1 MNKGLKITGKVLLYT
16 IMILFSIL
24 VAFPIVYTVLSSFKS
39 NMEIMSGGT
48 IWPEEFV
55 LDNYKQ
61 AWKLANFKQYT
72 WNSIYM
78 CFFSV
83 IGVVITSTF
92 AGYVFARGNFP
103 GKKLIFAVFTAMM
116 FISFGSA
123 TLYPLLK
130 VAKLLHINKNLWGV
144 ILITVFGVNITNIY
158 LIRGY
163 VLSLPYEIEEAAIID
178 GCSFFMVFVKVVA
191 PLLKPIIATV
201 AILSFKYSWN
211 DYLMPMV
218 FTLSNPNNRPLVV
231 GIVSLKS
238 TGEAAASW
246 NLMMAGTTISLI
258 PILIVF
264 LFFNRY
270 FIQGMASGAV
280 KG

>member
-1 MNKGLKITGKVLLYT
+1 MNKGLRITGKALLYT
-16 IMILFSIL
+16 IMIGFSIL

-39 NMEIMSGGT
+39 NQEILAGGT
-48 IWPEEFV
+48 IIPEKFV
-55 LDNYKQ
+55 LNNYKQ
-61 AWKLANFKQYT
+61 AWQLANFKQYT

-92 AGYVFARGNFP
+92 AGYVFARGHFP
-103 GKKLIFAVFTAMM
+103 GKKVIFAVFTAMM

-130 VAKLLHINKNLWGV
+130 VAKFLHINKNLWGV
-144 ILITVFGVNITNIY
+144 IFITVFGVNITNIY

-163 VLSLPYEIEEAAIID
+163 VLALPYEIDEAAIID

-201 AILSFKYSWN
+201 AILAFQQSWN
-211 DYLMPMV
+211 NYLLPMV
-218 FTLSNPNNRPLVV
+218 FTMSNPQSRPLVV
-231 GIVSLKS
+231 GVVALKS

-246 NLMMAGTTISLI
+246 NLMMAGTTISLV

-270 FIQGMASGAV
+270 FISGITSGAV

>member
-1 MNKGLKITGKVLLYT
+1 
-16 IMILFSIL
+16 
-24 VAFPIVYTVLSSFKS
+24 
-39 NMEIMSGGT
+39 
-48 IWPEEFV
+48 
-55 LDNYKQ
+55 
-61 AWKLANFKQYT
+61 
-72 WNSIYM
+72 
-78 CFFSV
+78 
-83 IGVVITSTF
+83 
-92 AGYVFARGNFP
+92 
-103 GKKLIFAVFTAMM
+103 
-116 FISFGSA
+116 
-123 TLYPLLK
+123 
-130 VAKLLHINKNLWGV
+130 LWGV

-201 AILSFKYSWN
+201 AILSFKHSWN
-211 DYLMPMV
+211 NYLMPMV
-218 FTLSNPNNRPLVV
+218 FTLSNPGSRPLVV

-246 NLMMAGTTISLI
+246 NLMMAGTTISLV
-258 PILIVF
+258 PILVVF

-270 FIQGMASGAV
+270 FIGGMSSGAV

>member
-1 MNKGLKITGKVLLYT
+1 MNKGLKITGKVLLYA
-16 IMILFSIL
+16 IMILFSIII
-24 VAFPIVYTVLSSFKS
+24 AFPIIYTVLSSFKS

-48 IWPEEFV
+48 IWPEKFV

-103 GKKLIFAVFTAMM
+103 GKKMIFALFTAMM

-130 VAKLLHINKNLWGV
+130 VAKFLHINKNLWGV

-201 AILSFKYSWN
+201 AILAFKYSWN

-218 FTLSNPNNRPLVV
+218 FTLSNPGSRPLVV

>member
-1 MNKGLKITGKVLLYT
+1 MNNIFKAIIKCLLYV
-16 IMILFSIL
+16 ILIAFTLL

-39 NMEIMSGGT
+39 NQEILAGGT
-48 IWPEEFV
+48 IIPEKFV
-55 LDNYKQ
+55 LENYKQ
-61 AWKLANFKQYT
+61 AWQLANFKQYT

-78 CFFSV
+78 SFFCV
-83 IGVVITSTF
+83 LGVVITSSF
-92 AGYVFARGNFP
+92 AGYVFARGRFP
-103 GKKLIFAVFTAMM
+103 GKKVIFAVFTAMM

-130 VAKLLHINKNLWGV
+130 IAKFLHINKNLWGV

-163 VLSLPYEIEEAAIID
+163 VLALPYEIEEAAIID
-178 GCSFFMVFVKVVA
+178 GCSFFMVFVKIIA

-201 AILSFKYSWN
+201 AILAFKHSWN
-211 DYLMPMV
+211 NYLLPMV
-218 FTLSNPNNRPLVV
+218 FTLSNPKARPLVV
-231 GIVSLKS
+231 GIVALKS
-238 TGEAAASW
+238 TGAAAASW
-246 NLMMAGTTISLI
+246 NLMMAGTTISLV
-258 PILIVF
+258 PILVVF

-270 FIQGMASGAV
+270 FIGGMSSGAV

>member
-1 MNKGLKITGKVLLYT
+1 MNKILKITGKVLLFV

-24 VAFPIVYTVLSSFKS
+24 VAFPIIYTVLSSFKS
-39 NMEIMSGGT
+39 NMEIMAGGT

-55 LDNYKQ
+55 LDNYRQ

-92 AGYVFARGNFP
+92 AGYVFARGNFI
-103 GKKLIFAVFTAMM
+103 GKKAIFAIFTAMM

-123 TLYPLLK
+123 TLYPLLR
-130 VAKLLHINKNLWGV
+130 VAKFLHINKNLWGV
-144 ILITVFGVNITNIY
+144 ILITIFGVNITNIY

-178 GCSFFMVFVKVVA
+178 GCSFFMVFVKIIA

-201 AILSFKYSWN
+201 AILAFKQSWN
-211 DYLMPMV
+211 EYLMPMV
-218 FTLSNPNNRPLVV
+218 FTLSNPNSRPLTV

-246 NLMMAGTTISLI
+246 NLMMAGTTLSLI
-258 PILIVF
+258 PILVVF

-270 FIQGMASGAV
+270 FISGLSSGAV